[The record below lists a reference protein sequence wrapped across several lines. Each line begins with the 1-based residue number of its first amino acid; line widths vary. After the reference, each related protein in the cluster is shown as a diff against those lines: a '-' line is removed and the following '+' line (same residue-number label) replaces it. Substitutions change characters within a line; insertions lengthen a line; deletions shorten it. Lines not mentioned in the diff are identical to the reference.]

1 MAAQQAGIPLNDD
14 GELVGESDGSGFG
27 IGPAISQGK
36 PVASSIISIK
46 KRETRSKLKGGKE
59 RSRSVSIEEPQHKL
73 HKLLPKPGIQH
84 TIHDAVLDI
93 LYPE

>member
-1 MAAQQAGIPLNDD
+1 MEKEIEARLRSRYTFIDRTDQASIMAAQQAGIPLNDD

-46 KRETRSKLKGGKE
+46 KRETRTKLKGGKE
-59 RSRSVSIEEPQHKL
+59 RSRSV
-73 HKLLPKPGIQH
+73 
-84 TIHDAVLDI
+84 
-93 LYPE
+93 